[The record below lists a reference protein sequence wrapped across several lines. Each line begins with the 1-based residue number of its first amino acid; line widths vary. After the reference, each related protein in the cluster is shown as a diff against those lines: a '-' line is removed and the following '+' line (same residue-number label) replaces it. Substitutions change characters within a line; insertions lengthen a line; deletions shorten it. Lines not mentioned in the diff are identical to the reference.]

1 MWAEGSELVLWPRRN
16 TATSHE
22 GDEETEVF
30 ISVLVVK
37 PKTGG
42 DFQVAGA
49 VYRSRLPLQHKTV
62 VEWGQAIS
70 GGLLA
75 VVVGVC
81 LGGVK
86 AAVLVGFYR

>member
-1 MWAEGSELVLWPRRN
+1 VEGSELVLWPRRN

-30 ISVLVVK
+30 IWLLVVK

-49 VYRSRLPLQHKTV
+49 VYRSRLLLQGRPV
-62 VEWGQAIS
+62 VAWGQAVF
-70 GGLLA
+70 GGLL
-75 VVVGVC
+75 
-81 LGGVK
+81 
-86 AAVLVGFYR
+86 